1 MSRHHLLDRSDLA
14 VSWHQRRSFLAAAAA
29 WTATGGFSAAQ
40 AQSRSN
46 IVELQGEVLLN
57 GARLLPQHT
66 IQSGDQLSTGPGAT
80 LVFVVGNAAFQVRQN
95 TQMAVERGDSI
106 NAVSILR
113 LFAGAVASAWGRG
126 ERRMVVTP
134 TLTAGIRGTGVYTEV
149 STKDRGRSYFCN
161 CYGTVDLTATGDSVT
176 SQSEYHQSFW
186 ADTGRR
192 HQPYRRGNGSAGP
205 TGRRAHRMA
214 DQGPQ
219 RPTRWPW
226 LRGREVDPTASAPD
240 AAPLSGGGVQ
250 TQLRAL

>member
-1 MSRHHLLDRSDLA
+1 MSRHHLLDRSDLE

-186 ADTGRR
+186 AETEPRNGRMLTPAGAINHTDEEMEVLAR
-192 HQPYRRGNGSAGP
+192 LAGERTAWQIKGRKGQRDGRGYGDVKSTQPHPLQMPRR
-205 TGRRAHRMA
+205 
-214 DQGPQ
+214 
-219 RPTRWPW
+219 
-226 LRGREVDPTASAPD
+226 
-240 AAPLSGGGVQ
+240 
-250 TQLRAL
+250 